1 MAAAHPSAEAVGTH
15 EAASSVG
22 SSSTD
27 SVANFVNGDLQTIS
41 LVTRADTIQQEILD
55 LAAIRNNL
63 NQQKKQATKAFRNLD
78 KTRKRLKKKSAA
90 LSTKDLV
97 DVLALRV
104 SNDKKKREEAARNL
118 PPVAP
123 VPEE

>member
-1 MAAAHPSAEAVGTH
+1 MAAAPPSAEAVGTH

-27 SVANFVNGDLQTIS
+27 SALNFVSGELQTIS

-55 LAAIRNNL
+55 LAAIRNDL
-63 NQQKKQATKAFRNLD
+63 NQQKKHATKAFRNLE

-90 LSTKDLV
+90 LSTKDLARR
-97 DVLALRV
+97 LQAL
-104 SNDKKKREEAARNL
+104 SEPQREIVEAL
-118 PPVAP
+118 LL
-123 VPEE
+123 EFEKISQE